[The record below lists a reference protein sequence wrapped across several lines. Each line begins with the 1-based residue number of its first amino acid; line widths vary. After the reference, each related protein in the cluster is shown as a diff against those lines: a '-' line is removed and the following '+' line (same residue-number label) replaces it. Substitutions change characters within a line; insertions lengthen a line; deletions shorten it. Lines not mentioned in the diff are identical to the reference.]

1 MAELKEW
8 CKQSS
13 PKIEALRLPKGRDAA
28 CCTICALFQELNAL
42 CENFLESKR
51 DLIDAERGL
60 DEAQNNDLVL
70 KLLNTIVAA
79 KTSLVYKQAALLH
92 KEALEI
98 ATQSLW
104 RSGILL
110 TPLSAAGNKT
120 SLVMSAGEGS
130 RSSVISKQAK
140 IQWRTAGQPSQ
151 I

>member
-1 MAELKEW
+1 VTFSCYSVTARWQNRAVQFEALMAELKEW

-42 CENFLESKR
+42 CESFLESKR

-92 KEALEI
+92 KEAMEI
-98 ATQSLW
+98 A
-104 RSGILL
+104 
-110 TPLSAAGNKT
+110 
-120 SLVMSAGEGS
+120 
-130 RSSVISKQAK
+130 KQHYCD
-140 IQWRTAGQPSQ
+140 REYS
-151 I
+151 